1 MLGDTPRSGSTQ
13 QWKRMSRILGRTCKM
28 IVMRTNG
35 EALAAAFHSRDLE
48 RLIGLLDERVI
59 WRGLPSDDHQ
69 DEEHDPADDHDHGAP
84 MCTDRDQVRGV
95 FEGYLAGG
103 ATGHPVVLAE
113 FGDTV
118 VVDPRPEPELPF
130 PLHQSFTFRGDRVV
144 LIQDYPD
151 RAKALAD
158 VGA

>member
-1 MLGDTPRSGSTQ
+1 MT
-13 QWKRMSRILGRTCKM
+13 
-28 IVMRTNG
+28 VMPSNG
-35 EALAAAFHSRDLE
+35 EALAAAFDSRDLE

-59 WRGLPSDDHQ
+59 WRGLPSDDHE
-69 DEEHDPADDHDHGAP
+69 DEEHDPREDHDHGPP
-84 MCTDRDQVRGV
+84 MCTDRDQVREV
-95 FEGYLAGG
+95 FEGFLAGG

-113 FGDTV
+113 VGDTV
-118 VVDPRPEPELPF
+118 VVDPRPDPPLLF

-151 RAKALAD
+151 RAMALAD